1 MSTRSYH
8 VNPRGGTSVKNYSSS
23 SAVVPRNVKRYSAVS
38 TISYKGGNNAGPQG
52 FGFGSRSLCGV
63 ASCRPKIAIGSYR
76 PSRYGYGLG
85 AAGLGHSYGSSAF
98 GYRVGGISGPCSPAI
113 APVTVNPHLL
123 QPLHLDIDPSVQ
135 MVKQQEKEQLK
146 TLNNK
151 FATFID
157 KVRFLE
163 QQNKVLET
171 KWNLLQ
177 EQKRVRSN
185 IEPLFDSFI
194 SNLRRQLDGHGCDR
208 SKLETDMTNARDV
221 LEDYRRNVDLCAPD
235 KSSSYQKSPWHRCFD
250 TICKPRWR
258 LIRSISPPLTT
269 VAQRSPIREEAGW
282 GSNLEARPRTRT
294 HDGSD
299 SQSEAGAFRAAFL
312 GDAETRELQKQ
323 AEDAY
328 EEECNRRT
336 CAENEFVTLKKDV
349 DCIYMNKADLE
360 AKVESLIEE
369 ITFLRCLYE
378 AELQELHACISDTSV
393 VVQMDNSRGLDLDD
407 IIADVRAQY
416 EDIANRSRYEAES
429 WYQCKYE
436 EMRVTAGK
444 HSDNLRDTKNEIM
457 ELNRV
462 IQRLKAEIDST
473 KGQRNKLE
481 AAVAEAEERGEM
493 ALKDAKHKVTE
504 LEDALIKAKADMA
517 RQLREYQDL
526 MNVKLALDIEIATYR
541 KLLEGEESRWAH

>member
-8 VNPRGGTSVKNYSSS
+8 ISSRGGTSVKNYSSS
-23 SAVVPRNVKRYSAVS
+23 SAVVPRNIKRYSAV
-38 TISYKGGNNAGPQG
+38 TTVSYNGGSSVGPKG

-63 ASCRPKIAIGSYR
+63 ASCRPKIAIGGYR
-76 PSRYGYGLG
+76 PSRYGYALG
-85 AAGLGHSYGSSAF
+85 AAGLGHSYGPSGF
-98 GYRVGGISGPCSPAI
+98 GYRVGGIRGPCSPGI

-123 QPLHLDIDPSVQ
+123 QPLHLDIDPNVQ

-151 FATFID
+151 FASFID

-194 SNLRRQLDGHGCDR
+194 GNLRRQLDGHGCDG
-208 SKLETDMTNARDV
+208 SKLETDLTNARDI
-221 LEDYRRNVDLCAPD
+221 LEDYRR
-235 KSSSYQKSPWHRCFD
+235 K
-250 TICKPRWR
+250 
-258 LIRSISPPLTT
+258 
-269 VAQRSPIREEAGW
+269 
-282 GSNLEARPRTRT
+282 
-294 HDGSD
+294 
-299 SQSEAGAFRAAFL
+299 
-312 GDAETRELQKQ
+312 
-323 AEDAY
+323 Y

-360 AKVESLIEE
+360 AKVESLTEE

-378 AELQELHACISDTSV
+378 AELQELQACISDTSV
-393 VVQMDNSRGLDLDD
+393 IVQMDNSRGLDLDD

-436 EMRVTAGK
+436 EMRATAGK
-444 HSDNLRDTKNEIM
+444 HCDNLRDTKNEIM

-473 KGQRNKLE
+473 KVQRSKLE

-493 ALKDAKHKVTE
+493 AVKDAKHKMTE

-541 KLLEGEESRWAH
+541 KLLEGEESRLCGEGVCPVNISVCRTQGGVVCDPDPCIGGGFGSSSRTIIRGGGISSGGGVCGTNIGRSIVANGGELGGPCLPVGAYSAGSTKGSNVKFVSTSTSFRTKY